1 MQELNRQTLEQAI
14 RQLPQYQAPSWLWER
29 IDVELAQEE
38 RLDAAIADLP
48 VHQAP
53 AMIWDKI
60 EDELVQEERLDVAI
74 ADLPVYQAPAM
85 IWENIEAEL
94 DQPVVQKPHHLRVI
108 YRWSAAAA
116 VLLLLT
122 VAWNWQRQ
130 LDPPARV
137 RMAYSSEKIKA
148 QDLPKLE
155 SLNDES
161 ELAEVQSEYARFCKW
176 TNTDCSLNDE
186 LSELNTAKAELL
198 KVIKTYGPDQDLVL
212 QINRIEDDRSRVV
225 KRMVETML

>member
-14 RQLPQYQAPSWLWER
+14 RQLPQYQAPSGLWER
-29 IDVELAQEE
+29 IDGELAQEE
-38 RLDAAIADLP
+38 RLEAAISELP
-48 VHQAP
+48 S
-53 AMIWDKI
+53 
-60 EDELVQEERLDVAI
+60 
-74 ADLPVYQAPAM
+74 YQAPAL
-85 IWENIEAEL
+85 IWDKIEAEL
-94 DQPVVQKPHHLRVI
+94 DQPVVQKPSRLRLI
-108 YRWSAAAA
+108 YRLSAAAA
-116 VLLLLT
+116 VLLLFT
-122 VAWNWQRQ
+122 VAWNWQQQ

-137 RMAYSSEKIKA
+137 RVAYSSEKIKT

-155 SLNDES
+155 SLNDEA
-161 ELAEVQSEYARFCKW
+161 ELADVQTEYARFCKW

-186 LSELNTAKAELL
+186 LSELNAAKAELL